1 MSECFVTV
9 RIVKRDVTVKHRT
22 LVLLYVTVR
31 YLPVTV
37 IYFVKVIVDHL
48 DDFPLMFVQTLSVL
62 VNVNHC
68 Q

>member
-22 LVLLYVTVR
+22 LVLYVTIR
-31 YLPVTV
+31 HLPVTV

-48 DDFPLMFVQTLSVL
+48 DYFPLMFVQTLSVL

>member
-1 MSECFVTV
+1 MSECFVIV

-31 YLPVTV
+31 HLPVTV
-37 IYFVKVIVDHL
+37 IYFVRVIVDHL